1 MTGRVCRGC
10 GGTDIEL
17 DAARGD
23 AVCTGCGSVLEDNII
38 VSEVQFVENSGGG
51 SSAVG
56 QFVSLDGAGKAPSL
70 GGGFHVNLGKE
81 SRAQTLQN
89 ARRGVFGGSWVH
101 REFIQGGTAGSTR
114 QGARCGAGQPGAE
127 RGAGAQGEGPAIHHL
142 GSQLQLNQHCLDTA
156 FNFFKM
162 AVSKHLTRGRKMTHV
177 IAACLYLVCRTEGT
191 PHMLLDLSDLL
202 QVNVYVLGKTFLLL
216 ARELCINAPAIAS
229 PLGDV
234 VLLSQRLEAPAAPSQ
249 RRASVR
255 RPLSSWSPSGSRRSV
270 ETHTQTEGARM
281 SAANSIHAC
290 QRSRR
295 PAWGGW
301 RSGPLPEVRGLQAPG
316 EGPGEPVVEGQERV
330 APGGR
335 GVRLRGGAC
344 AEAPVSADP
353 CLYIPRFAHLLEF
366 GEKNHEVSMTA
377 LRLLQ
382 RMKRDWMHTG
392 RRPSGLCGAAL
403 LVAARMHDFRRTVKE
418 VISVV
423 KVCESTLRKRLTE
436 FEDTPTSQLTVDEFM
451 KIDLE
456 EECDPPSYTAGQRK
470 LRAKQLEQVLSRKL
484 EEVEGEISS
493 YQDEIETELE
503 NSRPKA
509 KGALASLARDGPGE
523 DTTASLF
530 GEEDAEDEEL
540 EAAASHLNKDF
551 YRELLGGGV
560 PGSAEAAGSPSES
573 GKPPALESLLGP
585 LPTAASLGISD
596 SIRECI
602 SSQSHESKD
611 ASGDGELDLSGIDD
625 LEIDRYILNEAEA
638 RVKAELWMRE
648 NAEYLR
654 EQREKEARIAKEK
667 ELGIYKEQKP
677 KKPCK
682 RKEPIQASTAG
693 EAIEKMLEQKR
704 ISSKI
709 NYSVLRDLD
718 SKGGAQRPDAGPAD
732 RAGARKLPRRK
743 KPAGRS
749 AADPVASVGK
759 RLRPMVSTQA
769 AKKAAPGETLP
780 PNPPARGCDPGRPA
794 AVLVE
799 SGPVSYHPEEDVEEE
814 DPDPDEEDGEPC
826 VSALQM
832 MGGSGEPAGLGF
844 QRRAPA
850 ACPGD
855 PAEAAGSLPRG
866 GSRDGADCGF

>member
-56 QFVSLDGAGKAPSL
+56 QFVSLDGAGKTPTL

-89 ARRGVFGGSWVH
+89 GRR
-101 REFIQGGTAGSTR
+101 Q
-114 QGARCGAGQPGAE
+114 
-127 RGAGAQGEGPAIHHL
+127 IHHL
-142 GSQLQLNQHCLDTA
+142 GNQLQLNQHCLDTA

-162 AVSKHLTRGRKMTHV
+162 AVSKHLTRGRKMAHV

-216 ARELCINAPAIAS
+216 ARELCINAPAI
-229 PLGDV
+229 
-234 VLLSQRLEAPAAPSQ
+234 
-249 RRASVR
+249 
-255 RPLSSWSPSGSRRSV
+255 
-270 ETHTQTEGARM
+270 
-281 SAANSIHAC
+281 
-290 QRSRR
+290 
-295 PAWGGW
+295 
-301 RSGPLPEVRGLQAPG
+301 
-316 EGPGEPVVEGQERV
+316 
-330 APGGR
+330 
-335 GVRLRGGAC
+335 
-344 AEAPVSADP
+344 DP

-470 LRAKQLEQVLSRKL
+470 LRLKQLEQVLSKKL
-484 EEVEGEISS
+484 EEVEGEIST
-493 YQDEIETELE
+493 YQDAIENELE
-503 NSRPKA
+503 SSRPKA
-509 KGALASLARDGPGE
+509 KGALANLTRDGSVE
-523 DTTASLF
+523 DTTSSVF
-530 GEEDAEDEEL
+530 GEDDAEDEEL

-551 YRELLGGGV
+551 YQEILGSGLSSSSEGAGDPEGG
-560 PGSAEAAGSPSES
+560 AR
-573 GKPPALESLLGP
+573 PPALESLLGP

-602 SSQSHESKD
+602 SSQSQDPTD
-611 ASGDGELDLSGIDD
+611 ACGDGELDLSGIDD

-667 ELGIYKEQKP
+667 ELGIYKEHKP
-677 KKPCK
+677 KKSCK
-682 RKEPIQASTAG
+682 RREPIQASTAG
-693 EAIEKMLEQKR
+693 EAIEKMLEQKK

-709 NYSVLRDLD
+709 NYSVLRDLN
-718 SKGGAQRPDAGPAD
+718 SKGGGGLQEEDAQPEGRTAT
-732 RAGARKLPRRK
+732 RKLSRRK
-743 KPAGRS
+743 TPARRHR
-749 AADPVASVGK
+749 ADPGTSVGK
-759 RLRPMVSTQA
+759 RLRPMASAQP
-769 AKKAAPGETLP
+769 AKKAAAGEPLPLSPSTLGAE
-780 PNPPARGCDPGRPA
+780 PARPT

-799 SGPVSYHPEEDVEEE
+799 SGPVSYHPED
-814 DPDPDEEDGEPC
+814 DPDEDDPDEDDGEPC

-832 MGGSGEPAGLGF
+832 MGSGDYG
-844 QRRAPA
+844 
-850 ACPGD
+850 C
-855 PAEAAGSLPRG
+855 
-866 GSRDGADCGF
+866 DGEEDDGY

>member
-17 DAARGD
+17 DTARGD

-56 QFVSLDGAGKAPSL
+56 QFVSLDGAGKTPTL

-89 ARRGVFGGSWVH
+89 GRR
-101 REFIQGGTAGSTR
+101 Q
-114 QGARCGAGQPGAE
+114 
-127 RGAGAQGEGPAIHHL
+127 IHHL
-142 GSQLQLNQHCLDTA
+142 GNQLQLNQHCLDTA

-162 AVSKHLTRGRKMTHV
+162 AVSKHLTRGRKMAHV

-216 ARELCINAPAIAS
+216 ARELCINAPAI
-229 PLGDV
+229 
-234 VLLSQRLEAPAAPSQ
+234 
-249 RRASVR
+249 
-255 RPLSSWSPSGSRRSV
+255 
-270 ETHTQTEGARM
+270 
-281 SAANSIHAC
+281 
-290 QRSRR
+290 
-295 PAWGGW
+295 
-301 RSGPLPEVRGLQAPG
+301 
-316 EGPGEPVVEGQERV
+316 
-330 APGGR
+330 
-335 GVRLRGGAC
+335 
-344 AEAPVSADP
+344 DP

-456 EECDPPSYTAGQRK
+456 GECDPPSYTAGQRK
-470 LRAKQLEQVLSRKL
+470 LRMKQLEQVLSKKL
-484 EEVEGEISS
+484 EDVEGEISS
-493 YQDEIETELE
+493 YQDAIEIELE

-509 KGALASLARDGPGE
+509 KGALANLTRDGSVE
-523 DTTASLF
+523 DSTSSLC
-530 GEEDAEDEEL
+530 GDEDPEDEEL
-540 EAAASHLNKDF
+540 EAVASHLNKDF
-551 YRELLGGGV
+551 YQELLGGSMSSSSEVAGG
-560 PGSAEAAGSPSES
+560 PEGGSR
-573 GKPPALESLLGP
+573 PPALESLLGP

-596 SIRECI
+596 PIRECI
-602 SSQSHESKD
+602 SSQSQDPPD
-611 ASGDGELDLSGIDD
+611 ACGDGELDLSGIDD

-667 ELGIYKEQKP
+667 ELGIYKEHKP
-677 KKPCK
+677 KKSCK
-682 RKEPIQASTAG
+682 RREPIQASTAG
-693 EAIEKMLEQKR
+693 EAIEKMLEQKK

-709 NYSVLRDLD
+709 NYSVLRDLN
-718 SKGGAQRPDAGPAD
+718 SKGGGSLRGEDTQPEE
-732 RAGARKLPRRK
+732 RASSRKLSRRK
-743 KPAGRS
+743 TPASRNR
-749 AADPVASVGK
+749 ADSVSSVGK
-759 RLRPMVSTQA
+759 RLRPMVSAQP
-769 AKKAAPGETLP
+769 AKKAAVGETLLP
-780 PNPPARGCDPGRPA
+780 SSPTLGAAPIRPA
-794 AVLVE
+794 AVVE
-799 SGPVSYHPEEDVEEE
+799 SGPVSYHPEEDPDEE
-814 DPDPDEEDGEPC
+814 DPDEEDGEPC

-832 MGGSGEPAGLGF
+832 MGSHDYGCDGEE
-844 QRRAPA
+844 
-850 ACPGD
+850 D
-855 PAEAAGSLPRG
+855 
-866 GSRDGADCGF
+866 DGY

>member
-56 QFVSLDGAGKAPSL
+56 QFVSLDGAGKTPTL

-89 ARRGVFGGSWVH
+89 GRR
-101 REFIQGGTAGSTR
+101 Q
-114 QGARCGAGQPGAE
+114 
-127 RGAGAQGEGPAIHHL
+127 IHHL
-142 GSQLQLNQHCLDTA
+142 GNQLQLNQHCLDTA

-162 AVSKHLTRGRKMTHV
+162 AVSKHLTRGRKMAHV

-191 PHMLLDLSDLL
+191 PRILWFGDLL
-202 QVNVYVLGKTFLLL
+202 EDPVL
-216 ARELCINAPAIAS
+216 AP
-229 PLGDV
+229 
-234 VLLSQRLEAPAAPSQ
+234 
-249 RRASVR
+249 
-255 RPLSSWSPSGSRRSV
+255 
-270 ETHTQTEGARM
+270 
-281 SAANSIHAC
+281 
-290 QRSRR
+290 
-295 PAWGGW
+295 
-301 RSGPLPEVRGLQAPG
+301 
-316 EGPGEPVVEGQERV
+316 
-330 APGGR
+330 
-335 GVRLRGGAC
+335 
-344 AEAPVSADP
+344 DP

-366 GEKNHEVSMTA
+366 GDKNHEVSMTA

-451 KIDLE
+451 KVDLE

-470 LRAKQLEQVLSRKL
+470 LRMKQLEQVLSKQL

-493 YQDEIETELE
+493 YQDAIEIELE

-509 KGALASLARDGPGE
+509 KGALASLTKDGSVE
-523 DTTASLF
+523 DTTSSLF

-551 YRELLGGGV
+551 YQELLGGGI
-560 PGSAEAAGSPSES
+560 PGSSEAAGGPE
-573 GKPPALESLLGP
+573 GGGRPPALESLLGP

-602 SSQSHESKD
+602 SSQSRDPKD

-654 EQREKEARIAKEK
+654 EQREKEARIAKER
-667 ELGIYKEQKP
+667 ELGIYKEHKP
-677 KKPCK
+677 KKSCK
-682 RKEPIQASTAG
+682 RREPIQASTAG
-693 EAIEKMLEQKR
+693 EAIEKMLEQKK

-718 SKGGAQRPDAGPAD
+718 SKGGGGPHKEDARPQE
-732 RAGARKLPRRK
+732 RTGARKLSRRK
-743 KPAGRS
+743 TPASRS
-749 AADPVASVGK
+749 GADPVASVGK
-759 RLRPMVSTQA
+759 RLRPMVSTQP
-769 AKKAAPGETLP
+769 AKKVAVGEALLP
-780 PNPPARGCDPGRPA
+780 SPPSLGAEPVRPT
-794 AVLVE
+794 AVVVE
-799 SGPVSYHPEEDVEEE
+799 SGPVSYHPEEDVDEEE
-814 DPDPDEEDGEPC
+814 PDEEDGEPC

-832 MGGSGEPAGLGF
+832 MGGDDYG
-844 QRRAPA
+844 
-850 ACPGD
+850 CDGD
-855 PAEAAGSLPRG
+855 DD
-866 GSRDGADCGF
+866 DGY

>member
-56 QFVSLDGAGKAPSL
+56 QFVSLDGAGKTPTL

-89 ARRGVFGGSWVH
+89 GRR
-101 REFIQGGTAGSTR
+101 Q
-114 QGARCGAGQPGAE
+114 
-127 RGAGAQGEGPAIHHL
+127 IHHL
-142 GSQLQLNQHCLDTA
+142 GNQLQLNQHCLDTA

-162 AVSKHLTRGRKMTHV
+162 AVSKHLTRGRKMAHV

-216 ARELCINAPAIAS
+216 ARELCINAPAI
-229 PLGDV
+229 
-234 VLLSQRLEAPAAPSQ
+234 
-249 RRASVR
+249 
-255 RPLSSWSPSGSRRSV
+255 
-270 ETHTQTEGARM
+270 
-281 SAANSIHAC
+281 
-290 QRSRR
+290 
-295 PAWGGW
+295 
-301 RSGPLPEVRGLQAPG
+301 
-316 EGPGEPVVEGQERV
+316 
-330 APGGR
+330 
-335 GVRLRGGAC
+335 
-344 AEAPVSADP
+344 DP

-366 GEKNHEVSMTA
+366 GDKNHEVSMTA

-403 LVAARMHDFRRTVKE
+403 LVAARMHDFRRTVRE

-451 KIDLE
+451 KVDLE

-470 LRAKQLEQVLSRKL
+470 LRMKQLEQVLSKQL

-509 KGALASLARDGPGE
+509 KGALANLTKGGSVE
-523 DTTASLF
+523 DTTSSLF

-551 YRELLGGGV
+551 YQELLGGGI
-560 PGSAEAAGSPSES
+560 PGSSEAAGGPE
-573 GKPPALESLLGP
+573 GGGRPPALESLLGP

-602 SSQSHESKD
+602 SSQSRD
-611 ASGDGELDLSGIDD
+611 PNASGDGELDLSGIDD

-654 EQREKEARIAKEK
+654 EQREKEARIAKER
-667 ELGIYKEQKP
+667 ELGIYKEHKP
-677 KKPCK
+677 KKSCK
-682 RKEPIQASTAG
+682 RREPIQASTAG
-693 EAIEKMLEQKR
+693 EAIEKMLEQKK

-718 SKGGAQRPDAGPAD
+718 SKGGGGPHKEDARPQE
-732 RAGARKLPRRK
+732 RAGARKLSRRK
-743 KPAGRS
+743 TPASRS
-749 AADPVASVGK
+749 GADPVASVGK
-759 RLRPMVSTQA
+759 RLRPMVSTQP
-769 AKKAAPGETLP
+769 AKKVAVGEALLP
-780 PNPPARGCDPGRPA
+780 SPPSLGAEPVRPT
-794 AVLVE
+794 AVVVE
-799 SGPVSYHPEEDVEEE
+799 SGPVSYHPEEDADEEE
-814 DPDPDEEDGEPC
+814 PDEEDGEPC

-832 MGGSGEPAGLGF
+832 MGGNDYG
-844 QRRAPA
+844 
-850 ACPGD
+850 CDGD
-855 PAEAAGSLPRG
+855 DD
-866 GSRDGADCGF
+866 DGY

>member
-1 MTGRVCRGC
+1 
-10 GGTDIEL
+10 
-17 DAARGD
+17 
-23 AVCTGCGSVLEDNII
+23 
-38 VSEVQFVENSGGG
+38 
-51 SSAVG
+51 
-56 QFVSLDGAGKAPSL
+56 
-70 GGGFHVNLGKE
+70 
-81 SRAQTLQN
+81 
-89 ARRGVFGGSWVH
+89 
-101 REFIQGGTAGSTR
+101 
-114 QGARCGAGQPGAE
+114 
-127 RGAGAQGEGPAIHHL
+127 
-142 GSQLQLNQHCLDTA
+142 
-156 FNFFKM
+156 
-162 AVSKHLTRGRKMTHV
+162 
-177 IAACLYLVCRTEGT
+177 
-191 PHMLLDLSDLL
+191 
-202 QVNVYVLGKTFLLL
+202 
-216 ARELCINAPAIAS
+216 
-229 PLGDV
+229 
-234 VLLSQRLEAPAAPSQ
+234 
-249 RRASVR
+249 
-255 RPLSSWSPSGSRRSV
+255 
-270 ETHTQTEGARM
+270 
-281 SAANSIHAC
+281 
-290 QRSRR
+290 
-295 PAWGGW
+295 
-301 RSGPLPEVRGLQAPG
+301 
-316 EGPGEPVVEGQERV
+316 
-330 APGGR
+330 
-335 GVRLRGGAC
+335 
-344 AEAPVSADP
+344 
-353 CLYIPRFAHLLEF
+353 
-366 GEKNHEVSMTA
+366 MTA
-377 LRLLQ
+377 MRLLQ

-451 KIDLE
+451 RIDLE

-509 KGALASLARDGPGE
+509 KGALASLARDGPIE

-540 EAAASHLNKDF
+540 EAAASHLNQDF

-560 PGSAEAAGSPSES
+560 PGSAEAAGSPSGS

-602 SSQSHESKD
+602 SSQSQEPKD

-718 SKGGAQRPDAGPAD
+718 SKGGAQRPDAGPED

-749 AADPVASVGK
+749 GADPVASVGK
-759 RLRPMVSTQA
+759 RLRPLVSTQT
-769 AKKAAPGETLP
+769 AKKAASGETLP
-780 PNPPARGCDPGRPA
+780 PHAPARGCDPGRPA

-799 SGPVSYHPEEDVEEE
+799 SGPVSYHPEEDAGEE
-814 DPDPDEEDGEPC
+814 DPDPEEEDGEPC

-832 MGGSGEPAGLGF
+832 MGGSDYG
-844 QRRAPA
+844 
-850 ACPGD
+850 CDGD
-855 PAEAAGSLPRG
+855 DD
-866 GSRDGADCGF
+866 DGY

>member
-38 VSEVQFVENSGGG
+38 VSEVQFVESSGGG
-51 SSAVG
+51 SAAVG
-56 QFVSLDGAGKAPSL
+56 QFVSLDGAGKTPTL

-89 ARRGVFGGSWVH
+89 GRRH
-101 REFIQGGTAGSTR
+101 
-114 QGARCGAGQPGAE
+114 
-127 RGAGAQGEGPAIHHL
+127 IHHL
-142 GSQLQLNQHCLDTA
+142 GNQLQLNQHCLDTA

-162 AVSKHLTRGRKMTHV
+162 AVSKHLTRGRRMAHV
-177 IAACLYLVCRTEGT
+177 TAACLYLVCRTEGT

-216 ARELCINAPAIAS
+216 ARELCINAPAI
-229 PLGDV
+229 
-234 VLLSQRLEAPAAPSQ
+234 
-249 RRASVR
+249 
-255 RPLSSWSPSGSRRSV
+255 
-270 ETHTQTEGARM
+270 
-281 SAANSIHAC
+281 
-290 QRSRR
+290 
-295 PAWGGW
+295 
-301 RSGPLPEVRGLQAPG
+301 
-316 EGPGEPVVEGQERV
+316 
-330 APGGR
+330 
-335 GVRLRGGAC
+335 
-344 AEAPVSADP
+344 DP

-436 FEDTPTSQLTVDEFM
+436 FEDTPTSQLTIDEFM

-456 EECDPPSYTAGQRK
+456 EECDPPSYTAGQKK
-470 LRAKQLEQVLSRKL
+470 LRMKQLEQVLSKKL
-484 EEVEGEISS
+484 EEVEGEIST
-493 YQDEIETELE
+493 YQDAIEIELE

-509 KGALASLARDGPGE
+509 KGALASLTKDGSVE
-523 DTTASLF
+523 DTTSSLL
-530 GEEDAEDEEL
+530 GEEDTEDEEL

-551 YRELLGGGV
+551 YRELLGSNT
-560 PGSAEAAGSPSES
+560 PGSSEAAGGPEAGS
-573 GKPPALESLLGP
+573 GTPALESLLGP

-602 SSQSHESKD
+602 SSQSRD
-611 ASGDGELDLSGIDD
+611 PTDTSGDGELDLSGIDD
-625 LEIDRYILNEAEA
+625 LEIDRYILNESEA
-638 RVKAELWMRE
+638 RVKAELWMKE

-667 ELGIYKEQKP
+667 ELGIYKEHKP
-677 KKPCK
+677 KKSCK
-682 RKEPIQASTAG
+682 RREPIQASTAG
-693 EAIEKMLEQKR
+693 EAIEKMLEQKK

-709 NYSVLRDLD
+709 NYSVLRDLN
-718 SKGGAQRPDAGPAD
+718 SMGAGSPRREDARPED
-732 RAGARKLPRRK
+732 RASARKLSRRRT
-743 KPAGRS
+743 PASRNG
-749 AADPVASVGK
+749 ADPVTSVGK
-759 RLRPMVSTQA
+759 RLRPLVSTQP
-769 AKKAAPGETLP
+769 AKKAAVGEALLP
-780 PNPPARGCDPGRPA
+780 SPPALGAEPVRPE

-799 SGPVSYHPEEDVEEE
+799 SGPVSYHPDEEADEE
-814 DPDPDEEDGEPC
+814 DPDEEDGEPC

-832 MGGSGEPAGLGF
+832 MGGSDYG
-844 QRRAPA
+844 
-850 ACPGD
+850 CDGD
-855 PAEAAGSLPRG
+855 DDEGY
-866 GSRDGADCGF
+866 

>member
-56 QFVSLDGAGKAPSL
+56 QFVSLDGAGKTPTL

-89 ARRGVFGGSWVH
+89 GRR
-101 REFIQGGTAGSTR
+101 Q
-114 QGARCGAGQPGAE
+114 
-127 RGAGAQGEGPAIHHL
+127 IHHL
-142 GSQLQLNQHCLDTA
+142 GNQLQLNQHCLDTA

-162 AVSKHLTRGRKMTHV
+162 AVGKHLTRGRRMAHV
-177 IAACLYLVCRTEGT
+177 TAACLYLVCRTEGT

-216 ARELCINAPAIAS
+216 ARELCINAPAI
-229 PLGDV
+229 
-234 VLLSQRLEAPAAPSQ
+234 
-249 RRASVR
+249 
-255 RPLSSWSPSGSRRSV
+255 
-270 ETHTQTEGARM
+270 
-281 SAANSIHAC
+281 
-290 QRSRR
+290 
-295 PAWGGW
+295 
-301 RSGPLPEVRGLQAPG
+301 
-316 EGPGEPVVEGQERV
+316 
-330 APGGR
+330 
-335 GVRLRGGAC
+335 
-344 AEAPVSADP
+344 DP

-366 GEKNHEVSMTA
+366 GEKTHEVSMTA

-451 KIDLE
+451 KMDLE

-470 LRAKQLEQVLSRKL
+470 LRLKQLEQVLSKKL

-493 YQDEIETELE
+493 YQDAIELELE

-509 KGALASLARDGPGE
+509 KARGPLAGLTRDGSVE
-523 DTTASLF
+523 DTTSSFL
-530 GEEDAEDEEL
+530 GEEDAEDVEL

-551 YRELLGGGV
+551 YQELLGG
-560 PGSAEAAGSPSES
+560 SSDAAGSPEGGSR
-573 GKPPALESLLGP
+573 PPALESLLGP

-602 SSQSHESKD
+602 SSQNRDPKD

-625 LEIDRYILNEAEA
+625 LEIDRYILSEAEA

-654 EQREKEARIAKEK
+654 EQKEKEARIAKEK
-667 ELGIYKEQKP
+667 ELGIYKEHKP
-677 KKPCK
+677 KKSCK
-682 RKEPIQASTAG
+682 RREPLPARTAG
-693 EAIEKMLEQKR
+693 EAIERMLEQKK

-709 NYSVLRDLD
+709 NYSVLRGLH
-718 SKGGAQRPDAGPAD
+718 GGALQGDSCPEDRPSS
-732 RAGARKLPRRK
+732 GARVLSPRKTPTTR
-743 KPAGRS
+743 AR
-749 AADPVASVGK
+749 ADPVTGVGK
-759 RLRPMVSTQA
+759 RLRPMMSTQL
-769 AKKAAPGETLP
+769 AKKAAVGEATLP
-780 PNPPARGCDPGRPA
+780 GAPALGAQPVRPA
-794 AVLVE
+794 VVVE
-799 SGPVSYHPEEDVEEE
+799 SGPVSYHPEEDADEE
-814 DPDPDEEDGEPC
+814 DADEEDGEPC
-826 VSALQM
+826 VSALRM
-832 MGGSGEPAGLGF
+832 LGSNDYG
-844 QRRAPA
+844 
-850 ACPGD
+850 CDGD
-855 PAEAAGSLPRG
+855 DD
-866 GSRDGADCGF
+866 DGY

>member
-23 AVCTGCGSVLEDNII
+23 AVCTACGSVLEDNII
-38 VSEVQFVENSGGG
+38 VSEVQFVESSGGG

-56 QFVSLDGAGKAPSL
+56 QFVSLDGAGKTPTL

-81 SRAQTLQN
+81 SRAQTLQDG
-89 ARRGVFGGSWVH
+89 RRH
-101 REFIQGGTAGSTR
+101 
-114 QGARCGAGQPGAE
+114 
-127 RGAGAQGEGPAIHHL
+127 IHHL
-142 GSQLQLNQHCLDTA
+142 GNQLQLNQHCLDTA

-162 AVSKHLTRGRKMTHV
+162 AVSRHLTRGRKMAHV

-191 PHMLLDLSDLL
+191 PHMLLVLSDLL

-216 ARELCINAPAIAS
+216 ARELCINAPAI
-229 PLGDV
+229 
-234 VLLSQRLEAPAAPSQ
+234 
-249 RRASVR
+249 
-255 RPLSSWSPSGSRRSV
+255 
-270 ETHTQTEGARM
+270 
-281 SAANSIHAC
+281 
-290 QRSRR
+290 
-295 PAWGGW
+295 
-301 RSGPLPEVRGLQAPG
+301 
-316 EGPGEPVVEGQERV
+316 
-330 APGGR
+330 
-335 GVRLRGGAC
+335 
-344 AEAPVSADP
+344 DP

-392 RRPSGLCGAAL
+392 RGPSGLCGGAL

-436 FEDTPTSQLTVDEFM
+436 FEDTPTSQLTIDEFM

-470 LRAKQLEQVLSRKL
+470 LRMKQLEQVLSKKL

-493 YQDEIETELE
+493 YQDAIEIELE
-503 NSRPKA
+503 NSRPKR
-509 KGALASLARDGPGE
+509 GGLQPGKRW
-523 DTTASLF
+523 LHR
-530 GEEDAEDEEL
+530 GHRVQL
-540 EAAASHLNKDF
+540 VW
-551 YRELLGGGV
+551 RGGHRGR
-560 PGSAEAAGSPSES
+560 GAGSRGQPPEQRLIPGAPWWCPRQLGSS
-573 GKPPALESLLGP
+573 RKPRVGRQTPALGSLLDP

-602 SSQSHESKD
+602 SSQSSDPKD

-625 LEIDRYILNEAEA
+625 LEIDRYILNESEA

-667 ELGIYKEQKP
+667 ELGIYKEHKP
-677 KKPCK
+677 KKSCK
-682 RKEPIQASTAG
+682 RREPIQASTAR
-693 EAIEKMLEQKR
+693 EAIEKMLEQKK

-709 NYSVLRDLD
+709 NYSVLRGL
-718 SKGGAQRPDAGPAD
+718 SSAGGGSPHREDAQPEHSAS
-732 RAGARKLPRRK
+732 ARKLSRRRT
-743 KPAGRS
+743 PASRS
-749 AADPVASVGK
+749 GADPVTSVGK
-759 RLRPMVSTQA
+759 RLRTLVSTQP
-769 AKKAAPGETLP
+769 AKKVATGEALLPSSPTLEAE
-780 PNPPARGCDPGRPA
+780 PARPQ

-799 SGPVSYHPEEDVEEE
+799 SGPVSYHADEEADEEE
-814 DPDPDEEDGEPC
+814 PDEEDGEPC

-832 MGGSGEPAGLGF
+832 MGSNDYG
-844 QRRAPA
+844 
-850 ACPGD
+850 CDGD
-855 PAEAAGSLPRG
+855 ED
-866 GSRDGADCGF
+866 DGY

>member
-56 QFVSLDGAGKAPSL
+56 QFVSLDGAGKTPTL

-89 ARRGVFGGSWVH
+89 GRR
-101 REFIQGGTAGSTR
+101 Q
-114 QGARCGAGQPGAE
+114 
-127 RGAGAQGEGPAIHHL
+127 IHHL
-142 GSQLQLNQHCLDTA
+142 GNQLQLNQHCLDTA

-162 AVSKHLTRGRKMTHV
+162 AVSKHLTRGRKMAHV

-191 PHMLLDLSDLL
+191 PRTVAASRRPCGLGCDSPLDPTNARHMPELRA
-202 QVNVYVLGKTFLLL
+202 VNVYVLGKTFLLL
-216 ARELCINAPAIAS
+216 ARELCINAPAI
-229 PLGDV
+229 
-234 VLLSQRLEAPAAPSQ
+234 
-249 RRASVR
+249 
-255 RPLSSWSPSGSRRSV
+255 
-270 ETHTQTEGARM
+270 
-281 SAANSIHAC
+281 
-290 QRSRR
+290 
-295 PAWGGW
+295 
-301 RSGPLPEVRGLQAPG
+301 
-316 EGPGEPVVEGQERV
+316 
-330 APGGR
+330 
-335 GVRLRGGAC
+335 
-344 AEAPVSADP
+344 DP

-470 LRAKQLEQVLSRKL
+470 LRLKQVLGALFQLEQVLSKKL
-484 EEVEGEISS
+484 EEVEGEIST
-493 YQDEIETELE
+493 YQDAIENELE
-503 NSRPKA
+503 SSRPKA
-509 KGALASLARDGPGE
+509 KGALANLTRDGSVE
-523 DTTASLF
+523 DTTSSVF
-530 GEEDAEDEEL
+530 GEDDAEDEEL

-551 YRELLGGGV
+551 YQEILGSGLSSSSEGAGDPEGG
-560 PGSAEAAGSPSES
+560 AR
-573 GKPPALESLLGP
+573 PPALESLLGP

-602 SSQSHESKD
+602 SSQSQDPTD
-611 ASGDGELDLSGIDD
+611 ACGDGELDLSGIDD

-667 ELGIYKEQKP
+667 ELGIYKEH
-677 KKPCK
+677 KKSCK
-682 RKEPIQASTAG
+682 RREPIQASTAG
-693 EAIEKMLEQKR
+693 EAIEKMLEQKK

-709 NYSVLRDLD
+709 NYSVLRDLN
-718 SKGGAQRPDAGPAD
+718 SKGGGGLQEEDAQPEGRTTT
-732 RAGARKLPRRK
+732 RKLSRRK
-743 KPAGRS
+743 TPARRHR
-749 AADPVASVGK
+749 ADPGTGVGK
-759 RLRPMVSTQA
+759 RLRPMASAQP
-769 AKKAAPGETLP
+769 AKKAAAGEPLPLSPSTLGAE
-780 PNPPARGCDPGRPA
+780 PARPT

-799 SGPVSYHPEEDVEEE
+799 SGPVSYHPED
-814 DPDPDEEDGEPC
+814 DPDEDDPDEDDGEPC

-832 MGGSGEPAGLGF
+832 MGSGDYG
-844 QRRAPA
+844 
-850 ACPGD
+850 C
-855 PAEAAGSLPRG
+855 
-866 GSRDGADCGF
+866 DGEEDDGY

>member
-56 QFVSLDGAGKAPSL
+56 QFVSLDG
-70 GGGFHVNLGKE
+70 
-81 SRAQTLQN
+81 
-89 ARRGVFGGSWVH
+89 RR
-101 REFIQGGTAGSTR
+101 Q
-114 QGARCGAGQPGAE
+114 
-127 RGAGAQGEGPAIHHL
+127 IHHL
-142 GSQLQLNQHCLDTA
+142 GNQLQLNQHCLDTA

-162 AVSKHLTRGRKMTHV
+162 AVSKHLTRGRKMAHV

-216 ARELCINAPAIAS
+216 ARELCINAPAI
-229 PLGDV
+229 
-234 VLLSQRLEAPAAPSQ
+234 
-249 RRASVR
+249 
-255 RPLSSWSPSGSRRSV
+255 
-270 ETHTQTEGARM
+270 
-281 SAANSIHAC
+281 
-290 QRSRR
+290 
-295 PAWGGW
+295 
-301 RSGPLPEVRGLQAPG
+301 
-316 EGPGEPVVEGQERV
+316 
-330 APGGR
+330 
-335 GVRLRGGAC
+335 
-344 AEAPVSADP
+344 DP

-366 GEKNHEVSMTA
+366 GDKNHEVSMTA

-451 KIDLE
+451 KVDLE

-470 LRAKQLEQVLSRKL
+470 LRMKQLEQVLSKQL

-493 YQDEIETELE
+493 YQDAIEIELE

-509 KGALASLARDGPGE
+509 KGALASLTKDGSVE
-523 DTTASLF
+523 DTTSSLF

-551 YRELLGGGV
+551 YQELLGGGI
-560 PGSAEAAGSPSES
+560 PGSSEAAGGPE
-573 GKPPALESLLGP
+573 GGGRPPALESLLGP

-602 SSQSHESKD
+602 SSQSRDPKD

-654 EQREKEARIAKEK
+654 EQREKEARIAKER
-667 ELGIYKEQKP
+667 ELGIYKEHKP
-677 KKPCK
+677 KKSCK
-682 RKEPIQASTAG
+682 RREPIQASTAG
-693 EAIEKMLEQKR
+693 EAIEKMLEQKK

-718 SKGGAQRPDAGPAD
+718 SKGGGGPHKEDARPQE
-732 RAGARKLPRRK
+732 RAGARKLSRRK
-743 KPAGRS
+743 TPASRS
-749 AADPVASVGK
+749 GADPVASVGK
-759 RLRPMVSTQA
+759 RLRPMVSTQP
-769 AKKAAPGETLP
+769 AKKVAVGEALFPSAPSLGAE
-780 PNPPARGCDPGRPA
+780 PARPT
-794 AVLVE
+794 AVVVE
-799 SGPVSYHPEEDVEEE
+799 SGPVSYHPEEDADEEE
-814 DPDPDEEDGEPC
+814 PDEEDGEPC

-832 MGGSGEPAGLGF
+832 MGGDDYG
-844 QRRAPA
+844 
-850 ACPGD
+850 CDGD
-855 PAEAAGSLPRG
+855 DD
-866 GSRDGADCGF
+866 DGY

>member
-1 MTGRVCRGC
+1 MTGRVCRNC

-56 QFVSLDGAGKAPSL
+56 QFVSLDGAGKTPTL

-89 ARRGVFGGSWVH
+89 GRRH
-101 REFIQGGTAGSTR
+101 
-114 QGARCGAGQPGAE
+114 
-127 RGAGAQGEGPAIHHL
+127 IHHL

-162 AVSKHLTRGRKMTHV
+162 AVSKHLTRGRKMAHV

-216 ARELCINAPAIAS
+216 ARELCINAPAI
-229 PLGDV
+229 
-234 VLLSQRLEAPAAPSQ
+234 
-249 RRASVR
+249 
-255 RPLSSWSPSGSRRSV
+255 
-270 ETHTQTEGARM
+270 
-281 SAANSIHAC
+281 
-290 QRSRR
+290 
-295 PAWGGW
+295 
-301 RSGPLPEVRGLQAPG
+301 
-316 EGPGEPVVEGQERV
+316 
-330 APGGR
+330 
-335 GVRLRGGAC
+335 
-344 AEAPVSADP
+344 DP

-436 FEDTPTSQLTVDEFM
+436 FEDTPTSQLTIDEFM

-470 LRAKQLEQVLSRKL
+470 LRMKQLEQVLSKKL

-493 YQDEIETELE
+493 YQDAIEIELE

-509 KGALASLARDGPGE
+509 KGALANLSKDGSSEDAMSSPLCEE
-523 DTTASLF
+523 DT
-530 GEEDAEDEEL
+530 EDEEL
-540 EAAASHLNKDF
+540 EAAASHMNKDF
-551 YRELLGGGV
+551 YRELLGDDGG
-560 PGSAEAAGSPSES
+560 SEAAGDPDGGSTPL
-573 GKPPALESLLGP
+573 ALESLLGP

-602 SSQSHESKD
+602 SSPSGDPKD
-611 ASGDGELDLSGIDD
+611 SSGDGELDLSGIDD
-625 LEIDRYILNEAEA
+625 LEIDRYILNESET

-667 ELGIYKEQKP
+667 ELGIYKEHKP
-677 KKPCK
+677 KKSCK
-682 RKEPIQASTAG
+682 RREPILASTAG
-693 EAIEKMLEQKR
+693 EAIEKMLEQKK

-709 NYSVLRDLD
+709 NYSVLRDLN
-718 SKGGAQRPDAGPAD
+718 SKGGGSPPRDGSQPPEHASTK
-732 RAGARKLPRRK
+732 KLSRRK
-743 KPAGRS
+743 RAATRNS
-749 AADPVASVGK
+749 ADPGTSTGK
-759 RLRPMVSTQA
+759 RLRPLVSAQP
-769 AKKAAPGETLP
+769 AKKAAVGEALLLSS
-780 PNPPARGCDPGRPA
+780 PALGAEPIKPS

-799 SGPVSYHPEEDVEEE
+799 SGPVSYHPEEDADEE
-814 DPDPDEEDGEPC
+814 DAEDEDGEPC

-832 MGGSGEPAGLGF
+832 MGGNDYG
-844 QRRAPA
+844 
-850 ACPGD
+850 CDGD
-855 PAEAAGSLPRG
+855 ED
-866 GSRDGADCGF
+866 DGY

>member
-56 QFVSLDGAGKAPSL
+56 QFVSLDGAGKTPTL

-89 ARRGVFGGSWVH
+89 GRR
-101 REFIQGGTAGSTR
+101 Q
-114 QGARCGAGQPGAE
+114 
-127 RGAGAQGEGPAIHHL
+127 IHHL
-142 GSQLQLNQHCLDTA
+142 GNQLQLNQHCLDTA

-162 AVSKHLTRGRKMTHV
+162 AVSKHLTRGRKMAHV

-216 ARELCINAPAIAS
+216 ARELCINAPAI
-229 PLGDV
+229 
-234 VLLSQRLEAPAAPSQ
+234 
-249 RRASVR
+249 
-255 RPLSSWSPSGSRRSV
+255 
-270 ETHTQTEGARM
+270 
-281 SAANSIHAC
+281 
-290 QRSRR
+290 
-295 PAWGGW
+295 
-301 RSGPLPEVRGLQAPG
+301 
-316 EGPGEPVVEGQERV
+316 
-330 APGGR
+330 
-335 GVRLRGGAC
+335 
-344 AEAPVSADP
+344 DP

-366 GEKNHEVSMTA
+366 GDKNHEVSMTA

-451 KIDLE
+451 KVDLE

-470 LRAKQLEQVLSRKL
+470 LRMKQLEQVLSKQL

-493 YQDEIETELE
+493 YQDAIEIELE

-509 KGALASLARDGPGE
+509 KGALASLTKDGSVE
-523 DTTASLF
+523 DTTSSLF

-551 YRELLGGGV
+551 YQELLGGGI
-560 PGSAEAAGSPSES
+560 PGSSEAAGGPE
-573 GKPPALESLLGP
+573 GGGRPPALESLLGP

-602 SSQSHESKD
+602 SSQSRD
-611 ASGDGELDLSGIDD
+611 PNASGDGELDLSGIDD

-654 EQREKEARIAKEK
+654 EQREKEVRAAKQR
-667 ELGIYKEQKP
+667 ELGTYKEHKP
-677 KKPCK
+677 KKSCK
-682 RKEPIQASTAG
+682 RREPIQASTAG
-693 EAIEKMLEQKR
+693 EAIEKMLEQKK

-718 SKGGAQRPDAGPAD
+718 SKGGGSPHREDARPQE
-732 RAGARKLPRRK
+732 RAGARKLSRRK
-743 KPAGRS
+743 TPARRS
-749 AADPVASVGK
+749 GADPVASVGK
-759 RLRPMVSTQA
+759 RLRPMVSTQP
-769 AKKAAPGETLP
+769 AKKVAVGEQALLP
-780 PNPPARGCDPGRPA
+780 STSSLEAEPVRPT
-794 AVLVE
+794 AVVVE
-799 SGPVSYHPEEDVEEE
+799 SGPVSYHPEEDADEE
-814 DPDPDEEDGEPC
+814 DPDEEDGEPC

-832 MGGSGEPAGLGF
+832 VGGDDYG
-844 QRRAPA
+844 
-850 ACPGD
+850 CDGD
-855 PAEAAGSLPRG
+855 DD
-866 GSRDGADCGF
+866 DGY

>member
-23 AVCTGCGSVLEDNII
+23 AVCTACGSVLEDNII
-38 VSEVQFVENSGGG
+38 VSEVQFVESSGGG

-56 QFVSLDGAGKAPSL
+56 QFVSLDG
-70 GGGFHVNLGKE
+70 
-81 SRAQTLQN
+81 
-89 ARRGVFGGSWVH
+89 RRH
-101 REFIQGGTAGSTR
+101 
-114 QGARCGAGQPGAE
+114 
-127 RGAGAQGEGPAIHHL
+127 IHHL
-142 GSQLQLNQHCLDTA
+142 GNQLQLNQHCLDTA

-162 AVSKHLTRGRKMTHV
+162 AVSRHLTRGRKMAHV

-216 ARELCINAPAIAS
+216 ARELCINAPAI
-229 PLGDV
+229 
-234 VLLSQRLEAPAAPSQ
+234 
-249 RRASVR
+249 
-255 RPLSSWSPSGSRRSV
+255 
-270 ETHTQTEGARM
+270 
-281 SAANSIHAC
+281 
-290 QRSRR
+290 
-295 PAWGGW
+295 
-301 RSGPLPEVRGLQAPG
+301 
-316 EGPGEPVVEGQERV
+316 
-330 APGGR
+330 
-335 GVRLRGGAC
+335 
-344 AEAPVSADP
+344 DP

-436 FEDTPTSQLTVDEFM
+436 FEDTPTSQLTIDEFM

-470 LRAKQLEQVLSRKL
+470 LRMKQLEQVLSKKL

-493 YQDEIETELE
+493 YQDAIEIELE

-509 KGALASLARDGPGE
+509 KGGLASLAKDGSAE
-523 DTTASLF
+523 DTASSLC
-530 GEEDAEDEEL
+530 GEEDTEDEEL
-540 EAAASHLNKDF
+540 EAAASHLNKDL
-551 YRELLGGGV
+551 YRELLGGT
-560 PGSAEAAGSPSES
+560 PGSSEAAGSPEW
-573 GKPPALESLLGP
+573 GGRPPALGSLLDP

-602 SSQSHESKD
+602 SSQSSDPKD

-625 LEIDRYILNEAEA
+625 LEIDRYILNESEA

-667 ELGIYKEQKP
+667 ELGIYKEHKP
-677 KKPCK
+677 KKSCK
-682 RKEPIQASTAG
+682 RREPIQASTAR
-693 EAIEKMLEQKR
+693 EAIEKMLEQKK

-709 NYSVLRDLD
+709 NYSVLRGL
-718 SKGGAQRPDAGPAD
+718 SSAGGGSPHKEDAQPEHSAS
-732 RAGARKLPRRK
+732 ARKLSRRRT
-743 KPAGRS
+743 PASRS
-749 AADPVASVGK
+749 GADPVTSVGK
-759 RLRPMVSTQA
+759 RLRPLVSTQP
-769 AKKAAPGETLP
+769 AKKAATGEAVLP
-780 PNPPARGCDPGRPA
+780 SSPALRAEPARPQP
-794 AVLVE
+794 VLVE
-799 SGPVSYHPEEDVEEE
+799 SGPVSYHADEEADEEE
-814 DPDPDEEDGEPC
+814 PDEEDGEPC

-832 MGGSGEPAGLGF
+832 MGGNDYG
-844 QRRAPA
+844 
-850 ACPGD
+850 CDGD
-855 PAEAAGSLPRG
+855 ED
-866 GSRDGADCGF
+866 DGY

>member
-56 QFVSLDGAGKAPSL
+56 QFVSLDGAGKTPTL

-89 ARRGVFGGSWVH
+89 GRR
-101 REFIQGGTAGSTR
+101 Q
-114 QGARCGAGQPGAE
+114 
-127 RGAGAQGEGPAIHHL
+127 IHHL
-142 GSQLQLNQHCLDTA
+142 GNQLQLNQHCLDTA

-162 AVSKHLTRGRKMTHV
+162 AVSKHLTRGRKMAHV

-216 ARELCINAPAIAS
+216 ARELCINAPAI
-229 PLGDV
+229 
-234 VLLSQRLEAPAAPSQ
+234 
-249 RRASVR
+249 
-255 RPLSSWSPSGSRRSV
+255 
-270 ETHTQTEGARM
+270 
-281 SAANSIHAC
+281 
-290 QRSRR
+290 
-295 PAWGGW
+295 
-301 RSGPLPEVRGLQAPG
+301 
-316 EGPGEPVVEGQERV
+316 
-330 APGGR
+330 
-335 GVRLRGGAC
+335 
-344 AEAPVSADP
+344 
-353 CLYIPRFAHLLEF
+353 
-366 GEKNHEVSMTA
+366 
-377 LRLLQ
+377 
-382 RMKRDWMHTG
+382 
-392 RRPSGLCGAAL
+392 AL

-470 LRAKQLEQVLSRKL
+470 LRLKQLEQVLSKKL
-484 EEVEGEISS
+484 EEVEGEIST
-493 YQDEIETELE
+493 YQDAIENELE
-503 NSRPKA
+503 SSRPKA
-509 KGALASLARDGPGE
+509 KGALANLTRDGSVE
-523 DTTASLF
+523 DTTSSVF
-530 GEEDAEDEEL
+530 GEDDAEDEEL

-551 YRELLGGGV
+551 YQEILGSGLSSSSEG
-560 PGSAEAAGSPSES
+560 AGDPD
-573 GKPPALESLLGP
+573 GDTRPPALESLLGP

-602 SSQSHESKD
+602 SSQSQDPTD
-611 ASGDGELDLSGIDD
+611 ACGDGELDLSGIDD

-667 ELGIYKEQKP
+667 ELGIYKEHKP
-677 KKPCK
+677 KKSCK
-682 RKEPIQASTAG
+682 RREPIQASTAG
-693 EAIEKMLEQKR
+693 EAIEKMLEQKK

-709 NYSVLRDLD
+709 NYSVLRDLN
-718 SKGGAQRPDAGPAD
+718 SKGGGGLQEEDAQPEGRTAT
-732 RAGARKLPRRK
+732 RKLSRRK
-743 KPAGRS
+743 TPARRHR
-749 AADPVASVGK
+749 ADPVTGVGK
-759 RLRPMVSTQA
+759 RLRPMVSAQP
-769 AKKAAPGETLP
+769 AKKAAAGEPLPLSPSTLGAE
-780 PNPPARGCDPGRPA
+780 PARPT

-799 SGPVSYHPEEDVEEE
+799 SGPVSYHPED
-814 DPDPDEEDGEPC
+814 DPDEDDPDEDDGEPC

-832 MGGSGEPAGLGF
+832 MGSGDYG
-844 QRRAPA
+844 
-850 ACPGD
+850 C
-855 PAEAAGSLPRG
+855 
-866 GSRDGADCGF
+866 DGEEDDGY

>member
-56 QFVSLDGAGKAPSL
+56 QFVSLDGAGKTPTL

-89 ARRGVFGGSWVH
+89 GRR
-101 REFIQGGTAGSTR
+101 Q
-114 QGARCGAGQPGAE
+114 
-127 RGAGAQGEGPAIHHL
+127 IHHL
-142 GSQLQLNQHCLDTA
+142 GNQLQLNQHCLDTA

-162 AVSKHLTRGRKMTHV
+162 AVSKHLTRGRKMAHV

-216 ARELCINAPAIAS
+216 ARELCINAPAI
-229 PLGDV
+229 
-234 VLLSQRLEAPAAPSQ
+234 
-249 RRASVR
+249 
-255 RPLSSWSPSGSRRSV
+255 
-270 ETHTQTEGARM
+270 
-281 SAANSIHAC
+281 
-290 QRSRR
+290 
-295 PAWGGW
+295 
-301 RSGPLPEVRGLQAPG
+301 
-316 EGPGEPVVEGQERV
+316 
-330 APGGR
+330 
-335 GVRLRGGAC
+335 
-344 AEAPVSADP
+344 DP

-366 GEKNHEVSMTA
+366 GDKNHEVSMTA

-423 KVCESTLRKRLTE
+423 KVCESTLRKSVCFRLTE

-451 KIDLE
+451 KVDLE

-470 LRAKQLEQVLSRKL
+470 LRMKQLEQVLSKQL

-493 YQDEIETELE
+493 YQDAIEIELE

-509 KGALASLARDGPGE
+509 KGALASLTKDGSVE
-523 DTTASLF
+523 DTTSSLF

-551 YRELLGGGV
+551 YQELLGGGL
-560 PGSAEAAGSPSES
+560 PGSAEAAGGPE
-573 GKPPALESLLGP
+573 GGGGPPALESLLGP

-602 SSQSHESKD
+602 SSQSRDPKD

-654 EQREKEARIAKEK
+654 EQREKEARIAKER
-667 ELGIYKEQKP
+667 ELGIYKEHKP
-677 KKPCK
+677 KKSCK
-682 RKEPIQASTAG
+682 RREPIQASTAG
-693 EAIEKMLEQKR
+693 EAIEKMLEQKK

-709 NYSVLRDLD
+709 NYSVLRGLD
-718 SKGGAQRPDAGPAD
+718 SKGGAGPRREHARPQET
-732 RAGARKLPRRK
+732 AGARRLSRRK
-743 KPAGRS
+743 APASTSG
-749 AADPVASVGK
+749 ADPVAGVRK
-759 RLRPMVSTQA
+759 RLRPMVSTQP
-769 AKKAAPGETLP
+769 AKKVAVGEALLP
-780 PNPPARGCDPGRPA
+780 SPPSLEAEPVRPTS
-794 AVLVE
+794 AVVVE
-799 SGPVSYHPEEDVEEE
+799 SGPVSYHPEEDADEE
-814 DPDPDEEDGEPC
+814 DPDEEDGEPC

-832 MGGSGEPAGLGF
+832 MGGNDYG
-844 QRRAPA
+844 
-850 ACPGD
+850 CDGD
-855 PAEAAGSLPRG
+855 DD
-866 GSRDGADCGF
+866 DGY

>member
-56 QFVSLDGAGKAPSL
+56 QFVSLDG
-70 GGGFHVNLGKE
+70 
-81 SRAQTLQN
+81 
-89 ARRGVFGGSWVH
+89 RR
-101 REFIQGGTAGSTR
+101 Q
-114 QGARCGAGQPGAE
+114 
-127 RGAGAQGEGPAIHHL
+127 IHHL
-142 GSQLQLNQHCLDTA
+142 GNQLQLNQHCLDTA

-162 AVSKHLTRGRKMTHV
+162 AVSKHLTRGRRTAHV
-177 IAACLYLVCRTEGT
+177 VAACLYLVCRTEGT

-216 ARELCINAPAIAS
+216 ARELCINAPAI
-229 PLGDV
+229 
-234 VLLSQRLEAPAAPSQ
+234 
-249 RRASVR
+249 
-255 RPLSSWSPSGSRRSV
+255 
-270 ETHTQTEGARM
+270 
-281 SAANSIHAC
+281 
-290 QRSRR
+290 
-295 PAWGGW
+295 
-301 RSGPLPEVRGLQAPG
+301 
-316 EGPGEPVVEGQERV
+316 
-330 APGGR
+330 
-335 GVRLRGGAC
+335 
-344 AEAPVSADP
+344 DP

-470 LRAKQLEQVLSRKL
+470 LRLKQLEQVLSKQL
-484 EEVEGEISS
+484 EAVEGEITT
-493 YQDEIETELE
+493 YQDAIEIELE

-509 KGALASLARDGPGE
+509 KGALASLTKDGSVE
-523 DTTASLF
+523 DSTSSLC
-530 GEEDAEDEEL
+530 GEEDTEDEEL

-551 YRELLGGGV
+551 YQELLGGGV
-560 PGSAEAAGSPSES
+560 PGGSEAAGVPQE
-573 GKPPALESLLGP
+573 GRRPPALESLLGP

-602 SSQSHESKD
+602 SSPSHEPKD
-611 ASGDGELDLSGIDD
+611 ACGDGELDLSGIDD

-654 EQREKEARIAKEK
+654 EQKEKEARIAKER
-667 ELGIYKEQKP
+667 ELGIYKEHKP
-677 KKPCK
+677 KKSCK
-682 RKEPIQASTAG
+682 RREPIQASTAG
-693 EAIEKMLEQKR
+693 EAIEKMLEQKK

-709 NYSVLRDLD
+709 NYSVLRGLD
-718 SKGGAQRPDAGPAD
+718 AGGGPPGEDSPPPREHGPSPGEDTGPQGEAARPPEWTSARRLSRRKTSSRRSRPDPST
-732 RAGARKLPRRK
+732 
-743 KPAGRS
+743 S
-749 AADPVASVGK
+749 AGK
-759 RLRPMVSTQA
+759 RLRPLVSTQP
-769 AKKAAPGETLP
+769 AKKVALGEASLP
-780 PNPPARGCDPGRPA
+780 SARSLEAERVRPA
-794 AVLVE
+794 VVVVE
-799 SGPVSYHPEEDVEEE
+799 SGPVSYHAEEDAEEE
-814 DPDPDEEDGEPC
+814 DAEEEDGEPC

-832 MGGSGEPAGLGF
+832 MGGNDYG
-844 QRRAPA
+844 
-850 ACPGD
+850 CDGD
-855 PAEAAGSLPRG
+855 DD
-866 GSRDGADCGF
+866 DGY

>member
-56 QFVSLDGAGKAPSL
+56 QFVSLDGAGKTPTL

-89 ARRGVFGGSWVH
+89 GRR
-101 REFIQGGTAGSTR
+101 Q
-114 QGARCGAGQPGAE
+114 
-127 RGAGAQGEGPAIHHL
+127 IHHL
-142 GSQLQLNQHCLDTA
+142 GNQLQLNQHCLDTA

-162 AVSKHLTRGRKMTHV
+162 AVSKHLTRGRKMAHV

-216 ARELCINAPAIAS
+216 ARELCINAPAI
-229 PLGDV
+229 
-234 VLLSQRLEAPAAPSQ
+234 
-249 RRASVR
+249 
-255 RPLSSWSPSGSRRSV
+255 
-270 ETHTQTEGARM
+270 
-281 SAANSIHAC
+281 
-290 QRSRR
+290 
-295 PAWGGW
+295 
-301 RSGPLPEVRGLQAPG
+301 
-316 EGPGEPVVEGQERV
+316 
-330 APGGR
+330 
-335 GVRLRGGAC
+335 
-344 AEAPVSADP
+344 DP

-366 GEKNHEVSMTA
+366 GDKNHEVSMTA

-423 KVCESTLRKRLTE
+423 KVCESTLRKSVCFRLTE

-451 KIDLE
+451 KVDLE

-470 LRAKQLEQVLSRKL
+470 LRMKQLEQVLSKQL

-493 YQDEIETELE
+493 YQDAIEIELE

-509 KGALASLARDGPGE
+509 KGALASLTKDGSVE
-523 DTTASLF
+523 DTTSSLF

-551 YRELLGGGV
+551 YQELLGGGI
-560 PGSAEAAGSPSES
+560 PGSSEAAGGPE
-573 GKPPALESLLGP
+573 GGGRPPALESLLGP

-602 SSQSHESKD
+602 SSQSRDPKD

-654 EQREKEARIAKEK
+654 EQREKEARIAKER
-667 ELGIYKEQKP
+667 ELGIYKEHKP
-677 KKPCK
+677 KKSCK
-682 RKEPIQASTAG
+682 RREPIQASTAG
-693 EAIEKMLEQKR
+693 EAIEKMLEQKK

-718 SKGGAQRPDAGPAD
+718 SKGGGSPHREDARPQE
-732 RAGARKLPRRK
+732 RAGARKLSRRK
-743 KPAGRS
+743 TPARRS
-749 AADPVASVGK
+749 GADPVASVGK
-759 RLRPMVSTQA
+759 RLRPMVSTQP
-769 AKKAAPGETLP
+769 AKKVAVGEALLP
-780 PNPPARGCDPGRPA
+780 STPSLEAEPVRPT
-794 AVLVE
+794 AVVVE
-799 SGPVSYHPEEDVEEE
+799 SGPVSYHPEEDADEE
-814 DPDPDEEDGEPC
+814 DPDEEDGEPC

-832 MGGSGEPAGLGF
+832 VGGDDYG
-844 QRRAPA
+844 
-850 ACPGD
+850 CDGD
-855 PAEAAGSLPRG
+855 DD
-866 GSRDGADCGF
+866 DGY

>member
-56 QFVSLDGAGKAPSL
+56 QFVSLDGAGKNPTL

-89 ARRGVFGGSWVH
+89 GRRH
-101 REFIQGGTAGSTR
+101 
-114 QGARCGAGQPGAE
+114 
-127 RGAGAQGEGPAIHHL
+127 IHHL

-162 AVSKHLTRGRKMTHV
+162 AVSKHLTRGRKMAHV

-216 ARELCINAPAIAS
+216 ARELCINAPAI
-229 PLGDV
+229 
-234 VLLSQRLEAPAAPSQ
+234 
-249 RRASVR
+249 
-255 RPLSSWSPSGSRRSV
+255 
-270 ETHTQTEGARM
+270 
-281 SAANSIHAC
+281 
-290 QRSRR
+290 
-295 PAWGGW
+295 
-301 RSGPLPEVRGLQAPG
+301 
-316 EGPGEPVVEGQERV
+316 
-330 APGGR
+330 
-335 GVRLRGGAC
+335 
-344 AEAPVSADP
+344 DP

-436 FEDTPTSQLTVDEFM
+436 FEDTPTSQLTIDEFM

-470 LRAKQLEQVLSRKL
+470 LRMKQLEQVLSKKL

-493 YQDEIETELE
+493 YQDAIEIELE

-509 KGALASLARDGPGE
+509 KGALANLSKDGSAE
-523 DTTASLF
+523 DTTSSLF
-530 GEEDAEDEEL
+530 GEEDIEDEEL
-540 EAAASHLNKDF
+540 EAAASHMNKDF
-551 YRELLGGGV
+551 YRELLGGGS
-560 PGSAEAAGSPSES
+560 GSSEAAESPEEGSRAL
-573 GKPPALESLLGP
+573 ALESLLGP

-602 SSQSHESKD
+602 SAPSRDPGECPED
-611 ASGDGELDLSGIDD
+611 TSGDGELDLSGIDD
-625 LEIDRYILNEAEA
+625 LEIDRYILNESEA

-667 ELGIYKEQKP
+667 ELGIYKEHKP
-677 KKPCK
+677 KKSCK
-682 RKEPIQASTAG
+682 RREPIQASTAG
-693 EAIEKMLEQKR
+693 EAIEKMLEQKK

-709 NYSVLRDLD
+709 NYSVLRDLN
-718 SKGGAQRPDAGPAD
+718 SKGGRSPQNEDARPAE
-732 RAGARKLPRRK
+732 RASSKKLSRRRT
-743 KPAGRS
+743 AASRNR
-749 AADPVASVGK
+749 ADPGTSIGK
-759 RLRPMVSTQA
+759 RLRPLVSMQT
-769 AKKAAPGETLP
+769 AKKVAMGEAVLPSPPAPGAEVV
-780 PNPPARGCDPGRPA
+780 RPA

-799 SGPVSYHPEEDVEEE
+799 SGPVSYHPEEDADEE
-814 DPDPDEEDGEPC
+814 DADEEDGEPC

-832 MGGSGEPAGLGF
+832 MGGNDYG
-844 QRRAPA
+844 
-850 ACPGD
+850 CDGD
-855 PAEAAGSLPRG
+855 DDEGY
-866 GSRDGADCGF
+866 

>member
-56 QFVSLDGAGKAPSL
+56 QFVSLDG
-70 GGGFHVNLGKE
+70 
-81 SRAQTLQN
+81 
-89 ARRGVFGGSWVH
+89 RR
-101 REFIQGGTAGSTR
+101 Q
-114 QGARCGAGQPGAE
+114 
-127 RGAGAQGEGPAIHHL
+127 IHHL

-162 AVSKHLTRGRKMTHV
+162 AVGKHLTRGRRTAHV
-177 IAACLYLVCRTEGT
+177 VAACLYLVCRTEGT

-216 ARELCINAPAIAS
+216 ARELCINAPAI
-229 PLGDV
+229 
-234 VLLSQRLEAPAAPSQ
+234 
-249 RRASVR
+249 
-255 RPLSSWSPSGSRRSV
+255 
-270 ETHTQTEGARM
+270 
-281 SAANSIHAC
+281 
-290 QRSRR
+290 
-295 PAWGGW
+295 
-301 RSGPLPEVRGLQAPG
+301 
-316 EGPGEPVVEGQERV
+316 
-330 APGGR
+330 
-335 GVRLRGGAC
+335 
-344 AEAPVSADP
+344 DP

-377 LRLLQ
+377 MRLLQ

-470 LRAKQLEQVLSRKL
+470 LRLKQLEQVLSKQL
-484 EEVEGEISS
+484 EDVEGEITT
-493 YQDEIETELE
+493 YQDAIEIELE

-509 KGALASLARDGPGE
+509 KGALASLTKDGSVE
-523 DTTASLF
+523 DSTSSLF
-530 GEEDAEDEEL
+530 GEEDTEDEEL

-551 YRELLGGGV
+551 YQELLGGGV
-560 PGSAEAAGSPSES
+560 SGGAEVAGGPAE
-573 GKPPALESLLGP
+573 GGRPPALESLLGP

-602 SSQSHESKD
+602 SSPNREPKD
-611 ASGDGELDLSGIDD
+611 ACGDGELDLSGIDD

-654 EQREKEARIAKEK
+654 EQKEKEARIAKER
-667 ELGIYKEQKP
+667 ELGIYKEHKP
-677 KKPCK
+677 KKSCK
-682 RKEPIQASTAG
+682 RREPIQASTAG
-693 EAIEKMLEQKR
+693 EAIEKMLEQKK

-709 NYSVLRDLD
+709 NYSVLRGLD
-718 SKGGAQRPDAGPAD
+718 SGGGPPGEDGPPPREHGPPPGEDTASQGEAARPTERTSARRLSRRKTPSRRSRPDP
-732 RAGARKLPRRK
+732 
-743 KPAGRS
+743 S
-749 AADPVASVGK
+749 TSVGK
-759 RLRPMVSTQA
+759 RLRPMVSTQP
-769 AKKAAPGETLP
+769 AKKVALGEASVP
-780 PNPPARGCDPGRPA
+780 SARSLEAERVRPA
-794 AVLVE
+794 AVVVE
-799 SGPVSYHPEEDVEEE
+799 SGPVSYHAEEDAEEEDVE
-814 DPDPDEEDGEPC
+814 EEDGEPC

-832 MGGSGEPAGLGF
+832 MGSNDYG
-844 QRRAPA
+844 
-850 ACPGD
+850 CDGD
-855 PAEAAGSLPRG
+855 DD
-866 GSRDGADCGF
+866 DGY

>member
-56 QFVSLDGAGKAPSL
+56 QFVSLDGAGKTPTL

-89 ARRGVFGGSWVH
+89 GRRH
-101 REFIQGGTAGSTR
+101 
-114 QGARCGAGQPGAE
+114 
-127 RGAGAQGEGPAIHHL
+127 IHHL

-162 AVSKHLTRGRKMTHV
+162 AVSKHLTRGRKMAHV

-216 ARELCINAPAIAS
+216 ARELCINAPAI
-229 PLGDV
+229 
-234 VLLSQRLEAPAAPSQ
+234 
-249 RRASVR
+249 
-255 RPLSSWSPSGSRRSV
+255 
-270 ETHTQTEGARM
+270 
-281 SAANSIHAC
+281 
-290 QRSRR
+290 
-295 PAWGGW
+295 
-301 RSGPLPEVRGLQAPG
+301 
-316 EGPGEPVVEGQERV
+316 
-330 APGGR
+330 
-335 GVRLRGGAC
+335 
-344 AEAPVSADP
+344 DP

-436 FEDTPTSQLTVDEFM
+436 FEDTPTSQLTIDEFM

-470 LRAKQLEQVLSRKL
+470 LRMKQLEQVLSKKL

-493 YQDEIETELE
+493 YQDAIEIELE
-503 NSRPKA
+503 NSRPRA
-509 KGALASLARDGPGE
+509 KGALASLSKDGSAE
-523 DTTASLF
+523 DSTSSPL

-540 EAAASHLNKDF
+540 EAAASHMNKDF
-551 YRELLGGGV
+551 YRDLLGGGGG
-560 PGSAEAAGSPSES
+560 GSSEAEESTEGGSRPL
-573 GKPPALESLLGP
+573 ALESLLGP

-602 SSQSHESKD
+602 SSPSLD
-611 ASGDGELDLSGIDD
+611 PNASGDGELDLSGIDD
-625 LEIDRYILNEAEA
+625 LEIDRYILNESEA

-667 ELGIYKEQKP
+667 ELGIYKEHKP
-677 KKPCK
+677 KKSCK
-682 RKEPIQASTAG
+682 RREPILASTAG
-693 EAIEKMLEQKR
+693 EAIEKMLEQKK

-718 SKGGAQRPDAGPAD
+718 SKGGSSPQREDTRPVE
-732 RAGARKLPRRK
+732 RASAKKLSRRK
-743 KPAGRS
+743 M
-749 AADPVASVGK
+749 AASRNGTDPGTTMGK
-759 RLRPMVSTQA
+759 RLRPLVSAQP
-769 AKKAAPGETLP
+769 AKKAAVGEALLSSS
-780 PNPPARGCDPGRPA
+780 PALGAELIRPS

-799 SGPVSYHPEEDVEEE
+799 SGPVSYHPDEDA
-814 DPDPDEEDGEPC
+814 DEEDADEEEGEPC

-832 MGGSGEPAGLGF
+832 MGSNDYG
-844 QRRAPA
+844 
-850 ACPGD
+850 CDGD
-855 PAEAAGSLPRG
+855 DD
-866 GSRDGADCGF
+866 DGY

>member
-56 QFVSLDGAGKAPSL
+56 QFVSLDGSGKTPTL

-89 ARRGVFGGSWVH
+89 GRRH
-101 REFIQGGTAGSTR
+101 
-114 QGARCGAGQPGAE
+114 
-127 RGAGAQGEGPAIHHL
+127 IHHL

-162 AVSKHLTRGRKMTHV
+162 AVSKHLTRGRKMAHV

-216 ARELCINAPAIAS
+216 ARELCINAPAI
-229 PLGDV
+229 
-234 VLLSQRLEAPAAPSQ
+234 
-249 RRASVR
+249 
-255 RPLSSWSPSGSRRSV
+255 
-270 ETHTQTEGARM
+270 
-281 SAANSIHAC
+281 
-290 QRSRR
+290 
-295 PAWGGW
+295 
-301 RSGPLPEVRGLQAPG
+301 
-316 EGPGEPVVEGQERV
+316 
-330 APGGR
+330 
-335 GVRLRGGAC
+335 
-344 AEAPVSADP
+344 DP

-436 FEDTPTSQLTVDEFM
+436 FEDTPTSQLTIDEFM

-470 LRAKQLEQVLSRKL
+470 LRMKQLEQVLSKKL

-493 YQDEIETELE
+493 YQDAIEIELE

-509 KGALASLARDGPGE
+509 KGALANLSKDGSGE
-523 DTTASLF
+523 DTTSSPF
-530 GEEDAEDEEL
+530 CEEDTEDEEL
-540 EAAASHLNKDF
+540 EAAASHMNKDF
-551 YRELLGGGV
+551 YRELLGDNGG
-560 PGSAEAAGSPSES
+560 SEAAEDPDGGSRPL
-573 GKPPALESLLGP
+573 ALESLLGP

-602 SSQSHESKD
+602 SSPSGDPKD
-611 ASGDGELDLSGIDD
+611 SSGDGELDLSGIDD
-625 LEIDRYILNEAEA
+625 LEIDRYILNESEA

-667 ELGIYKEQKP
+667 ELGIYKEHKP
-677 KKPCK
+677 KKSCK
-682 RKEPIQASTAG
+682 RREPILASTAG
-693 EAIEKMLEQKR
+693 EAIEKMLEQKK

-709 NYSVLRDLD
+709 NYSVLRDLN
-718 SKGGAQRPDAGPAD
+718 SKGGGSPPRDDSQPPEHTSAK
-732 RAGARKLPRRK
+732 KLSRRK
-743 KPAGRS
+743 RAAARNS
-749 AADPVASVGK
+749 ADPGTSMGK
-759 RLRPMVSTQA
+759 RLRPLVSAQP
-769 AKKAAPGETLP
+769 AKKAAVGEALLLSS
-780 PNPPARGCDPGRPA
+780 PALGAEPIKPS

-799 SGPVSYHPEEDVEEE
+799 SGPVSYHPEEDADEE
-814 DPDPDEEDGEPC
+814 DAEEEDGEPC

-832 MGGSGEPAGLGF
+832 MGGNDYG
-844 QRRAPA
+844 
-850 ACPGD
+850 CDGD
-855 PAEAAGSLPRG
+855 ED
-866 GSRDGADCGF
+866 DGY